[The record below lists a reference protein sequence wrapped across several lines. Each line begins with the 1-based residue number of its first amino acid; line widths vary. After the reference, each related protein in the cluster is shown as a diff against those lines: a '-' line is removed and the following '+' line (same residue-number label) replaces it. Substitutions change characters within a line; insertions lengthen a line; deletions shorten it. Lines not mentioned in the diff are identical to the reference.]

1 MTGSHTRQIVTIASA
16 QGSRR
21 TQTHAPLRK
30 LIVTL
35 ADHARRRLAWHADR
49 PGVGPRQVIVD
60 LTDRCFFRCSTCDKW
75 KLTEAPGELTAAE
88 WCAALGRLRD
98 WLGPYHLS
106 LSGGEPLLRA
116 DVYDLIAFAHARGIS
131 TNLMTNGWLVGADVA
146 RRLVAAGLDNLTFSL
161 NALDAETHDRT
172 RGMPGS
178 HARLVAGIA
187 LAQEARAAA
196 GQPMTVC
203 LNTIVAPATAAGLPA
218 LVRWA
223 RAQDIDAVG
232 LQPLVDVALYQPF
245 TAALAPA
252 GSVGPDDQSLW
263 AGDPRAV
270 ADAVTELIA
279 LKAAGFP
286 ILATEQQLHLIGAHL
301 LDPQGTPATPCYVGV
316 NDLLVDPYGGV
327 RLCYAM
333 ERIGDIRANAPAPIW
348 HSPAAVR
355 VRAQVRACHRAC
367 RLLNCNYAPSLAER
381 AGTRVRYWRRGGG

>member
-1 MTGSHTRQIVTIASA
+1 MRRTGGASA
-16 QGSRR
+16 GDLAR
-21 TQTHAPLRK
+21 A
-30 LIVTL
+30 I

-60 LTDRCFFRCSTCDKW
+60 LTDRCFFRCPTCDKW
-75 KLTEAPGELTAAE
+75 KLTDAPGELTTAE

-116 DVYDLIAFAHARGIS
+116 DVYDLIAFAHARGIT
-131 TNLMTNGWLVGADVA
+131 TNLMTNGWLVDADVA
-146 RRLVAAGLDNLTFSL
+146 RRLVAAGFDNLTFSL
-161 NALDAETHDRT
+161 NALDPETHDRT

-187 LAQEARAAA
+187 HAQEARAAA
-196 GQPMTVC
+196 GRPMTVC

-223 RAQDIDAVG
+223 REQGIDAVG
-232 LQPLVDVALYQPF
+232 LQPLVDVALYQPY
-245 TAALAPA
+245 AAAVVQARSSSTEDSP
-252 GSVGPDDQSLW
+252 LW
-263 AGDPRAV
+263 AGDPRRI
-270 ADAVTELIA
+270 ADAIAELTA

-286 ILATEQQLHLIGAHL
+286 ILATERQLRLIGAHL

-316 NDLLVDPYGGV
+316 NDLLVDPYGAV

-333 ERIGDIRANAPAPIW
+333 EPIGDIRTDAPAAIW
-348 HSPAAVR
+348 GSHAAVR
-355 VRAQVRACHRAC
+355 VRAQVRACQRAC
-367 RLLNCNYAPSLAER
+367 RLLNCNYAPGLAER
-381 AGTRVRYWRRGGG
+381 AQTLLRRQRHGAL